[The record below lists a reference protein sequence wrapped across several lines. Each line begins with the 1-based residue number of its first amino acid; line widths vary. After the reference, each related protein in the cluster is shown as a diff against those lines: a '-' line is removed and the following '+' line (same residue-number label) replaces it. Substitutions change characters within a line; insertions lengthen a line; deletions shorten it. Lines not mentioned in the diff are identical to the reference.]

1 MHNPT
6 LRDAPACA
14 ASCVLRLTGDS
25 PAAEE
30 FSDNLASAAEALQ
43 RTLPRVIEFVAN
55 KKLSE
60 L

>member
-1 MHNPT
+1 MR
-6 LRDAPACA
+6 LRALRP
-14 ASCVLRLTGDS
+14 ASCLLRLTGDS
-25 PAAEE
+25 LAAEE

-55 KKLSE
+55 KQLSE

>member
-1 MHNPT
+1 V
-6 LRDAPACA
+6 R
-14 ASCVLRLTGDS
+14 CVLRVLLRLTADS

-30 FSDNLASAAEALQ
+30 FSDNLASAAESLQ

-55 KKLSE
+55 KQLSE

>member
-1 MHNPT
+1 
-6 LRDAPACA
+6 
-14 ASCVLRLTGDS
+14 VLRLTGDS

-55 KKLSE
+55 KQLSE